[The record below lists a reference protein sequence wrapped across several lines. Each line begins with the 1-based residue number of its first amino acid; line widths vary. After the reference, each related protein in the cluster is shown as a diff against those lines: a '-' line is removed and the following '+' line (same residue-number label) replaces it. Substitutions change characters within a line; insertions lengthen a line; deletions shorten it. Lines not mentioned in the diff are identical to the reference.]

1 LEGGVTTATADD
13 IARLYGRAAFGA
25 TKTDLTDNTGKDYA
39 AVVDALLPATTSLPA
54 LADEA
59 RRKQLESATTDLTAG
74 QRWWLSRMATTPT
87 PLLERMT
94 LFWHTHF
101 ATGYTGQPDVGN
113 LIIQNQTIRANAL
126 GDLRQLLYQL
136 TVDGAML
143 YWLSGN
149 LSRRNAVNENYGR
162 ELLELFTMGTRPQ
175 AYTETD
181 IREAAKA
188 LTGWTV
194 KSDRTTVFTAARH
207 TTGTKTVFGTRVG
220 GYPSGDARE
229 KTEYQEIV
237 DLALAQPT
245 TALFVAYKMVS
256 AFAYVP
262 ASRDLVNDPDPL
274 VSAVAASLRPS
285 TPSGVWDIAAAM
297 RTLLN
302 HQAFRYPDYA
312 GGKALVRS
320 PIELTV
326 HLAKPLGIKL
336 DPPGGLTQT
345 NNYNYNMPIV
355 ALRRLGQVP
364 FQPPNVGGWPKGTQW
379 LSAITTRAR
388 YDLGQ
393 FMLSAWSYQGAGRLN
408 PLPASGDI
416 AGWTSF
422 LGLGSLSTLTR
433 NRLTT
438 YLASP
443 GTSDEATKQNSMLL
457 LLASSPDWQVM

>member
-1 LEGGVTTATADD
+1 MTTASPDD

-25 TKTDLTDNTGKDYA
+25 SKTQLTDNAGKDYA
-39 AVVDALLPATTSLPA
+39 AVVEALFPTATSLPA
-54 LADEA
+54 LADEP
-59 RRKQLESATTDLTAG
+59 RRIQLESGTTDYNAAI
-74 QRWWLSRMATTPT
+74 RWWLTRMATTPT

-101 ATGYTGQPDVGN
+101 ATAFTGQPDVGN
-113 LIIQNQTIRANAL
+113 MIRQNQTIRANAL

-149 LSRRNAVNENYGR
+149 QNRRNAVNENYGR

-181 IREAAKA
+181 IRQAARA

-194 KSDRTTVFTAARH
+194 KADRTTAFDKNRH
-207 TTGTKTVFGTRVG
+207 TTGTKTVLGSTVG

-229 KTEYQEIV
+229 ATEYKEVV
-237 DLALAQPT
+237 DAALRQPT
-245 TALFVAYKMVS
+245 TSLFVAYKMVS

-262 ASRDLVNDPDPL
+262 ASQDFVNDPDPL
-274 VSAVAASLRPS
+274 VDAVAASLRPA
-285 TPSGVWDIAAAM
+285 TPTGVWDIAAAM

-302 HQAFRYPDYA
+302 HTAFRDPDHA
-312 GGKALVRS
+312 TGKVLVRS
-320 PIELTV
+320 PIEMGV
-326 HLAKPLGIKL
+326 HLSKPLGVRL
-336 DPPGGLTQT
+336 DPPGGLNQT
-345 NNYNYNMPIV
+345 NNYNYNIPTT
-355 ALRRLGQVP
+355 ALRRMGQVP

-379 LSAITTRAR
+379 LSDITTRAR
-388 YDLGQ
+388 YDFGQ
-393 FMLSAWSYQGAGRLN
+393 FMISAWSYQGNGNLS

-422 LGLGSLSTLTR
+422 LGLGSLTPLTLDR
-433 NRLTT
+433 ITT
-438 YLASP
+438 YLATP
-443 GTSDEATKQNSMLL
+443 GAGNEATKQNSVLL
-457 LLASSPDWQVM
+457 LLVSSPDWQVM